1 MSAETQRIQAR
12 FRYRGHRYN
21 CDFRP
26 GDNSVALLA
35 RLNAI
40 RDFLRVQPEIQNE
53 VFSVPDFE
61 FVWHAAS
68 ISVRDYPTSNGVI
81 NIESQRIKAP
91 AFPAGNFRW
100 HRSNIPRYQY
110 FAEVFLFLR
119 RRYSLITVPNVAE
132 ARQILSQPCDLHWK
146 MCEYAA
152 HPWFSLVLGPRLDF
166 FAQTVELLQQ
176 TSCFQQQAWSTD
188 AFHDLWQT
196 IQEISGTHANQITL
210 LRCYQDQRWRRTI
223 PAHLLIVTAEL
234 LHYLATRPV
243 MPLDKFLH
251 CFDVCMQYPA
261 EQWDFWCR
269 SSAERLAVLATAAAT
284 TASEPTFYSTDVQ
297 PAPNSTARSRRLAE
311 SAQKWPSA
319 IPASILLAHAKEYH
333 EQFHQCLQ
341 PPRLCGICACPIWD
355 MTFELLDFR
364 APPCDLAQLH
374 PLLSGTL
381 FLKEFANYATLD
393 VPPAFRGLTLQRL
406 QEFFVPAPI
415 EVNPDASASYLPNLH
430 MFLFSANN
438 SSQQN
443 RSVIRFLSCQ
453 ICIYFLFF
461 ASQSSRREFSVI
473 TFASGRLA
481 PAPCT
486 RCSRNMENRNI
497 RSNCLIAVPGMCPV
511 CSVFPQSVAHLASI
525 CIGQQQSLSTSTRG
539 TPVIVLWG
547 TTFHCT
553 RVCCPSAPHI
563 DSFW

>member
-119 RRYSLITVPNVAE
+119 RRSSLITVPNVAE

-152 HPWFSLVLGPRLDF
+152 HPWFCLVLGPRLDF

-196 IQEISGTHANQITL
+196 IQEISLG
-210 LRCYQDQRWRRTI
+210 
-223 PAHLLIVTAEL
+223 
-234 LHYLATRPV
+234 
-243 MPLDKFLH
+243 
-251 CFDVCMQYPA
+251 
-261 EQWDFWCR
+261 
-269 SSAERLAVLATAAAT
+269 
-284 TASEPTFYSTDVQ
+284 
-297 PAPNSTARSRRLAE
+297 
-311 SAQKWPSA
+311 
-319 IPASILLAHAKEYH
+319 
-333 EQFHQCLQ
+333 
-341 PPRLCGICACPIWD
+341 
-355 MTFELLDFR
+355 
-364 APPCDLAQLH
+364 
-374 PLLSGTL
+374 
-381 FLKEFANYATLD
+381 
-393 VPPAFRGLTLQRL
+393 
-406 QEFFVPAPI
+406 
-415 EVNPDASASYLPNLH
+415 
-430 MFLFSANN
+430 
-438 SSQQN
+438 
-443 RSVIRFLSCQ
+443 
-453 ICIYFLFF
+453 
-461 ASQSSRREFSVI
+461 
-473 TFASGRLA
+473 
-481 PAPCT
+481 
-486 RCSRNMENRNI
+486 
-497 RSNCLIAVPGMCPV
+497 
-511 CSVFPQSVAHLASI
+511 
-525 CIGQQQSLSTSTRG
+525 
-539 TPVIVLWG
+539 
-547 TTFHCT
+547 
-553 RVCCPSAPHI
+553 
-563 DSFW
+563 

>member
-1 MSAETQRIQAR
+1 M
-12 FRYRGHRYN
+12 
-21 CDFRP
+21 
-26 GDNSVALLA
+26 
-35 RLNAI
+35 
-40 RDFLRVQPEIQNE
+40 
-53 VFSVPDFE
+53 
-61 FVWHAAS
+61 
-68 ISVRDYPTSNGVI
+68 I

-152 HPWFSLVLGPRLDF
+152 RPWFCLVLGPRLDF

-210 LRCYQDQRWRRTI
+210 LRRYQDQRWRRTI

-251 CFDVCMQYPA
+251 CFDVCVQYPA

-415 EVNPDASASYLPNLH
+415 
-430 MFLFSANN
+430 
-438 SSQQN
+438 
-443 RSVIRFLSCQ
+443 
-453 ICIYFLFF
+453 
-461 ASQSSRREFSVI
+461 
-473 TFASGRLA
+473 
-481 PAPCT
+481 
-486 RCSRNMENRNI
+486 
-497 RSNCLIAVPGMCPV
+497 
-511 CSVFPQSVAHLASI
+511 
-525 CIGQQQSLSTSTRG
+525 
-539 TPVIVLWG
+539 
-547 TTFHCT
+547 
-553 RVCCPSAPHI
+553 
-563 DSFW
+563 

>member
-12 FRYRGHRYN
+12 LRYRGHRYN

-152 HPWFSLVLGPRLDF
+152 RPWFCLVLGPRLDF

-196 IQEISGTHANQITL
+196 IQEISLG
-210 LRCYQDQRWRRTI
+210 
-223 PAHLLIVTAEL
+223 
-234 LHYLATRPV
+234 
-243 MPLDKFLH
+243 
-251 CFDVCMQYPA
+251 
-261 EQWDFWCR
+261 
-269 SSAERLAVLATAAAT
+269 
-284 TASEPTFYSTDVQ
+284 
-297 PAPNSTARSRRLAE
+297 
-311 SAQKWPSA
+311 
-319 IPASILLAHAKEYH
+319 
-333 EQFHQCLQ
+333 
-341 PPRLCGICACPIWD
+341 
-355 MTFELLDFR
+355 
-364 APPCDLAQLH
+364 
-374 PLLSGTL
+374 
-381 FLKEFANYATLD
+381 
-393 VPPAFRGLTLQRL
+393 
-406 QEFFVPAPI
+406 
-415 EVNPDASASYLPNLH
+415 
-430 MFLFSANN
+430 
-438 SSQQN
+438 
-443 RSVIRFLSCQ
+443 
-453 ICIYFLFF
+453 
-461 ASQSSRREFSVI
+461 
-473 TFASGRLA
+473 
-481 PAPCT
+481 
-486 RCSRNMENRNI
+486 
-497 RSNCLIAVPGMCPV
+497 
-511 CSVFPQSVAHLASI
+511 
-525 CIGQQQSLSTSTRG
+525 
-539 TPVIVLWG
+539 
-547 TTFHCT
+547 
-553 RVCCPSAPHI
+553 
-563 DSFW
+563 